1 MGTSTLPGALLIIIN
16 TSKRT
21 TKVKLVKCFIFTKE
35 SQKKKVFSKKLV
47 EEWSKDTESESWH
60 HRGSQSAEA

>member
-1 MGTSTLPGALLIIIN
+1 MGTSMLPGALLIIIN

-21 TKVKLVKCFIFTKE
+21 TKVKLVKCFIFTKG
-35 SQKKKVFSKKLV
+35 SQKKKVLSKKSI
-47 EEWSKDTESESWH
+47 EWSKDKESWH